1 MKRFVLISL
10 IAGSLAACAVEPTNQ
25 RPDHQVP
32 AARIYIPSM
41 TEAAAGL
48 SEVKIS
54 RSTGVFYSLGG
65 MELSINDV
73 VLAELADGE
82 HMSVW
87 LKPGTYTF
95 GIKPKHAL
103 NGAAAE
109 ATAPIALD
117 VKSGSNYALRVAGSG
132 GRITF
137 RQGN

>member
-65 MELSINDV
+65 LELSINDV

-82 HMSVW
+82 HMSLW
-87 LKPGTYTF
+87 LKPGTYNF
-95 GIKPKHAL
+95 GIKPKHVL
-103 NGAAAE
+103 NGATE
-109 ATAPIALD
+109 ATAPVTLD
-117 VKSGSNYALRVAGSG
+117 VKSGSNYALRIAGSG

-137 RQGN
+137 LQGN